1 MKYFKIIFILLFY
14 FNISSHSYSGEI
26 YFINVKKILNE
37 SKAGKEA
44 QQFLKKKFNSES
56 KKFGGQLEKLKK
68 EESELIKKKKD
79 MSQEDYKK
87 AINTLREKNKSYR
100 QKRQEASN
108 NFVNQKN
115 LARATLLKTLN
126 PIIEKYMQEK
136 DIKMIVDKKNIVMA
150 SSNVDLTQIILKNLD
165 KELKSIN
172 LK

>member
-1 MKYFKIIFILLFY
+1 MRYFKIIFFIFLVF
-14 FNISSHSYSGEI
+14 SYHNTSFSAEV
-26 YFINVKKILNE
+26 YFIDMTKLLNE

-56 KKFGGQLEKLKK
+56 KKFGAQLEKLKK

-115 LARATLLKTLN
+115 QARATLLKTLN